1 MYFLTVYLFIYFIF
15 YQIATALP
23 ALILIYALNDFTNK
37 VYKNNNNN
45 NNNNNNHNNNNKFF
59 IISNSSYL
67 QQKCKLTEKKD

>member
-45 NNNNNNHNNNNKFF
+45 NNNNHNNNNKILYYFKQ
-59 IISNSSYL
+59 L
-67 QQKCKLTEKKD
+67 LLTTEV